1 MKYDNAKEN
10 TILRTDIDNIEDFLT
25 YRNCPVKNA
34 LRKFGAVTKQTISIE
49 KENMVSDIKDS
60 TSFDEIQRLMNYCPV
75 LGRLDCDDV
84 SYETLI
90 NIANI
95 LKTLGFY
102 KEDYLK
108 ATEECFL
115 SKNWIENAWDIVDD
129 FPKCMTCN
137 ARCHIEVDNTVAD

>member
-1 MKYDNAKEN
+1 MCYDNCKEN
-10 TILRTDIDNIEDFLT
+10 TISRTDIDNIEDFLT

-34 LRKFGAVTKQTISIE
+34 LRKFGAVTKQTISLE
-49 KENMVSDIKDS
+49 KYDMVSDIKDS
-60 TSFDEIQRLMNYCPV
+60 TKFNEIERLKNYCPI
-75 LGRLDCDDV
+75 LDRLDCDDV

-95 LKTLGFY
+95 LKTLGYY

-115 SKNWIENAWDIVDD
+115 SK
-129 FPKCMTCN
+129 TCN
-137 ARCHIEVDNTVAD
+137 ARCHIEVDNTIAD